1 MINHLEGKIV
11 EITPTYVV
19 IDCNGIGYTLNISLH
34 TFSAIGNLK
43 TVKLLTHITVNQ
55 MDYTQVA
62 YGFIDEDERSMT
74 RTVLMIVRRALLQ
87 RKQRNYIP
95 GPDGLLSEVTK

>member
-1 MINHLEGKIV
+1 MTEATKDERVMYLRMPADIHD
-11 EITPTYVV
+11 EIR
-19 IDCNGIGYTLNISLH
+19 SW
-34 TFSAIGNLK
+34 A
-43 TVKLLTHITVNQ
+43 
-55 MDYTQVA
+55 
-62 YGFIDEDERSMT
+62 DEDERSMT